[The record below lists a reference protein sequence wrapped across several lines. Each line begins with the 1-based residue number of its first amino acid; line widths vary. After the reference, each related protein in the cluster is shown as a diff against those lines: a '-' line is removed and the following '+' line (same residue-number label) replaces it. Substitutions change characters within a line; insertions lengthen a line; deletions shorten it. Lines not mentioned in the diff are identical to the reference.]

1 MSAVKDAS
9 GHFLPGHEHAH
20 YLPTSE
26 GDDRRRLTHLTVWA
40 PRGFDDDET
49 AALAGLRRWAVGDL
63 RPQAQLVGLGRPA
76 DFRAPPFGGP
86 AGASAVWAS
95 ATPYVGPAHVGRR
108 GRERSLRKAI
118 RRELR
123 RWALGR
129 GADVEVAAVEA
140 IDDGHPAWSG
150 RPRPLEFV
158 RGRRR
163 PGDDGYRRPT
173 GTFRLTLSSPMAG
186 PLCLGY
192 ASHYGLGLFLPSG

>member
-1 MSAVKDAS
+1 M
-9 GHFLPGHEHAH
+9 
-20 YLPTSE
+20 
-26 GDDRRRLTHLTVWA
+26 
-40 PRGFDDDET
+40 
-49 AALAGLRRWAVGDL
+49 
-63 RPQAQLVGLGRPA
+63 GLGRPA

-123 RWALGR
+123 RWASGR
-129 GADVEVAAVEA
+129 RADVEVVAVEA
-140 IDDGHPAWSG
+140 IDAGHPAWSG

-158 RGRRR
+158 RGRSR

-173 GTFRLTLSSPMAG
+173 GTFRLTLSAAVAG

-192 ASHYGLGLFLPSG
+192 ASHYGLGLFLPDESRTS